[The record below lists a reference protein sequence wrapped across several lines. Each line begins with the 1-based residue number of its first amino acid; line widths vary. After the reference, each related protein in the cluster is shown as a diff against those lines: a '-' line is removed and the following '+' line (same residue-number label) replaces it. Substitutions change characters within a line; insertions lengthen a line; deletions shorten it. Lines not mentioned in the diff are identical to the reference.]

1 VAWVWKPQ
9 DLKKKY
15 NAKWAMVSGGSS
27 GLGRA
32 LVQKLANQGL
42 NIVIVA
48 LDDDLLK
55 KTGEELKKE

>member
-1 VAWVWKPQ
+1 M
-9 DLKKKY
+9 KKKY